1 MTPNTNPDWEEILR
15 SAHNEPLDA
24 AHYTAVRARVLA
36 EIERGYNPWRRLA
49 WISGVGAL
57 AACLLLTLWIQRRPE
72 LPPLRSVVAAIPPAP
87 DAPPVV
93 HVARAPRPPAPRR
106 QHDPLTI
113 KLQTADPNI
122 VIYWIAD

>member
-1 MTPNTNPDWEEILR
+1 
-15 SAHNEPLDA
+15 
-24 AHYTAVRARVLA
+24 VLA

-57 AACLLLTLWIQRRPE
+57 TACVLLALWVQRRPE
-72 LPPLRSVVAAIPPAP
+72 LPPLRSAVAAAIPPAP
-87 DAPPVV
+87 EAPPVV
-93 HVARAPRPPAPRR
+93 HVASAERPPIPRR
-106 QHDPLTI
+106 HHDPLTI